1 MSLFNKGEIVVKTT
15 GTTTRR
21 ARVRG
26 LLLGSVIFAIP
37 LSSFQQVAGQYR
49 NPYNGVSHTS
59 QLAKFYDVANAMT
72 FLLGVSLLVLT
83 GKEVS
88 DAESEQM
95 IAAFNDTMGATPQF
109 VSMTPR
115 DKQILY
121 ESAVVMGGMI
131 ALLHSQ
137 GAEQKDTAMQSD
149 AKELSRAVV
158 KHFLGLEAR

>member
-1 MSLFNKGEIVVKTT
+1 MSLFNKGEIVVKNTE
-15 GTTTRR
+15 TTTWR
-21 ARVRG
+21 ARIRG

-37 LSSFQQVAGQYR
+37 LISFQQVAGQYR
-49 NPYNGVSHTS
+49 NPYNGVPHTG
-59 QLAKFYDVANAMT
+59 QLAKFYDMT